1 MQWRTVILDSNNWII
16 GEHSIKEVMHWAI
29 QDRPW
34 YTLRTFTIDTP
45 IVCPMQ
51 LKTNSWTSVDINANA
66 TPSAEVVKESII
78 IGHRLKFFAELYYRL
93 EASMENLGIGNA
105 NFTIIDLHEYLVS
118 QGVIKGTA
126 PVDAGVQY
134 ENKMQLLQNLNN
146 IKTQVINAIL
156 NAKNA
161 EDFAA
166 ARELMLRLFF
176 TNILL

>member
-1 MQWRTVILDSNNWII
+1 MQWRTVILDSNNWVI

-34 YTLRTFTIDTP
+34 YNIRTFTLDAPTTYP
-45 IVCPMQ
+45 IQ
-51 LKTNSWTSVDINANA
+51 LKTNSWTNVSVNIEAIPPA
-66 TPSAEVVKESII
+66 QVTTESMI
-78 IGHRLKFFAELYYRL
+78 IGHRIKFFTELHYRL
-93 EASMENLGIGNA
+93 QASMENLGISNS
-105 NFTIIDLHEYLVS
+105 NFTIIELHEYLVS

-126 PVDAGVQY
+126 AVDAGVQY

-146 IKTQVINAIL
+146 IKTQVISAIINAE
-156 NAKNA
+156 NA